1 MAKNQFKFKLKI
13 TGFELEVE
21 GSKEDV
27 AAITSSVTNQIKG
40 LTNPQILDDN
50 IETEDVES
58 TDVTPALLSPLPK
71 KKITRKKSSS
81 NVNVNQK
88 GESIDFRNDTKK
100 YSTPLMTWTTM
111 QKALWILYVIK
122 HEKKMEELSV
132 SQIKNTFNQHFRQ
145 SKVIQSNNVSRDLG
159 KVKLGSNALVGENTS
174 VSPRTWYLTDAG
186 NVYVENLIKEPK
198 S

>member
-1 MAKNQFKFKLKI
+1 
-13 TGFELEVE
+13 
-21 GSKEDV
+21 
-27 AAITSSVTNQIKG
+27 
-40 LTNPQILDDN
+40 
-50 IETEDVES
+50 
-58 TDVTPALLSPLPK
+58 
-71 KKITRKKSSS
+71 
-81 NVNVNQK
+81 
-88 GESIDFRNDTKK
+88 
-100 YSTPLMTWTTM
+100 M